1 MNKPIRV
8 SAVAYEMLVELAKK
22 AKTKPDQYVE
32 NFIQIQYKV
41 K

>member
-22 AKTKPDQYVE
+22 AKTKPDQYIE
-32 NFIQIQYKV
+32 NQIQQVYKS

>member
-8 SAVAYEMLVELAKK
+8 SAVAYEMLVEIAKK
-22 AKTKPDQYVE
+22 AKIKPDQFVE
-32 NFIQIQYKV
+32 NFIQSQYKG